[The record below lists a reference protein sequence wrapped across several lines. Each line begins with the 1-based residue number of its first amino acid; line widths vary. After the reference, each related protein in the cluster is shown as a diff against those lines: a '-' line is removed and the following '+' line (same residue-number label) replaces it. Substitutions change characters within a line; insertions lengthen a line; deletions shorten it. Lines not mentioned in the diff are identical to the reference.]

1 MSLGRPG
8 SAVAGFEGPLRAVAG
23 DAASRVSPG
32 LLPVPLRPGSA
43 PVAAVASQLG
53 KKGAL
58 VVEPTPPTVQPS
70 SAPGAAEI
78 LEWIVEHVERRV
90 LDELERRG
98 RRHVPEVF

>member
-1 MSLGRPG
+1 M
-8 SAVAGFEGPLRAVAG
+8 
-23 DAASRVSPG
+23 
-32 LLPVPLRPGSA
+32 
-43 PVAAVASQLG
+43 
-53 KKGAL
+53 
-58 VVEPTPPTVQPS
+58 VEPTPPTVQPS